1 MLSQLA
7 LVALNCFI
15 LVACA
20 TVEKQQRTIYSTN
33 IEADKT
39 IAIQQA
45 FPGLVLCVATLDL
58 AHGRKDSFNQL
69 FVLEVTFK
77 ENLGDIAGVL
87 SDYIAIV

>member
-1 MLSQLA
+1 MLYR
-7 LVALNCFI
+7 LVLLTLNLFI
-15 LVACA
+15 LVACT

-45 FPGLVLCVATLDL
+45 YPDSVLRVATLNL

-69 FVLEVTFK
+69 FVLEDTFK
-77 ENLGDIAGVL
+77 KNLDDIA
-87 SDYIAIV
+87 